1 MIKSMTGYGKG
12 QASRNDISLTVEV
25 KSVNHRYGDIT
36 VKVPRTLMVL
46 EGEVRKQVG
55 ARLKR
60 GRIDVYIN
68 LEFAS
73 DADKVPVLNRT
84 LAENY
89 LQVLEGMERSFELG
103 GGVTVQLLAAQKD
116 VITLKEAEPAVEDV
130 RHCLEA
136 ALDKALAT
144 VEGMRRAEGKATR
157 QDMEERFGNL
167 ERLLSEAAQRAP
179 LIPQEWRLKLQE
191 RLARLENG
199 FEFDP
204 QRVAQEVALFAD
216 RCDISEELTR
226 FKSHLQQFASLFE
239 IDEPVGR
246 QMDFLVQEL
255 NREANTMGS
264 KSNDVELTR
273 LVVAIKAELEKI
285 REQVQ
290 NIE

>member
-25 KSVNHRYGDIT
+25 KSVNHRYSDVA

-46 EGEVRKQVG
+46 EGEIRKQVA

-60 GRIDVYIN
+60 GRVDVYIN

-73 DADKVPVLNRT
+73 DADKVPVLNRA
-84 LAENY
+84 LADHY
-89 LQVLEGMERSFELG
+89 LQLLEGMERTFELT
-103 GGVTVQLLAAQKD
+103 GGVSVQLLAAQKD

-130 RHCLEA
+130 RHCLEV
-136 ALDKALAT
+136 ALDHALKT
-144 VEGMRRAEGKATR
+144 VEGMRLAEGSATCE
-157 QDMEERFGNL
+157 DMQERFARL
-167 ERLLSEAAQRAP
+167 ETLLADAAQRAP
-179 LIPQEWRLKLQE
+179 MIPQEWRLKLQE
-191 RLARLENG
+191 RLARLEKG
-199 FEFDP
+199 FELDP
-204 QRVAQEVALFAD
+204 QRVAQEIAIFAD

-226 FKSHLQQFASLFE
+226 FKSHLQQFATLFE
-239 IDEPVGR
+239 SDEPVGR

-255 NREANTMGS
+255 NRETNTMGS
-264 KSNDVELTR
+264 KSNDVDLTR
-273 LVVAIKAELEKI
+273 QVVTIKSELEKI